1 MLRLI
6 NLILLQYD
14 YGTSKCTQL
23 HLKRLQCKNLT
34 YETLVSF
41 EYLFDK
47 TVIIIAFHKRIVFKL
62 TRGIVVTGVL
72 SRCSHSIFGVGLPLA
87 TQST

>member
-1 MLRLI
+1 MITVHQSATRLHF
-6 NLILLQYD
+6 Y
-14 YGTSKCTQL
+14 
-23 HLKRLQCKNLT
+23 HLQCMKLT
-34 YETLVSF
+34 YETLVSV
-41 EYLFDK
+41 EWHVDK
-47 TVIIIAFHKRIVFKL
+47 MVIIIIAFYKSIKFKL